1 MENCNNPSGATCQ
14 SWVAGTSANIP
25 FYYEKYENNDI
36 QVEFSESTEIIYE
49 PAPPLDEP
57 DSEGD
62 KPIEESTL
70 DDLDI
75 EIW

>member
-1 MENCNNPSGATCQ
+1 M
-14 SWVAGTSANIP
+14 
-25 FYYEKYENNDI
+25 
-36 QVEFSESTEIIYE
+36 EFSESTEIIYE